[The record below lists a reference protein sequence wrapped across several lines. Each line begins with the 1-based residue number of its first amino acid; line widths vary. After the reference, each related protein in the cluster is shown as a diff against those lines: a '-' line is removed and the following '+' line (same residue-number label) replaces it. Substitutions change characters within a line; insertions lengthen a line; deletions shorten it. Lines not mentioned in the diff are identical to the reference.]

1 MLSLGSVK
9 SDRFPFIPFA
19 FLCSSCLPRWQ
30 DVMEAQAAQLAE
42 TFACIR
48 DACWGWGNSIKDVQM
63 NAGFMPGKACWR
75 VCKNVLICMPYP

>member
-48 DACWGWGNSIKDVQM
+48 DAGWGWGNSIKDVQM
-63 NAGFMPGKACWR
+63 NAGFMPGKACW
-75 VCKNVLICMPYP
+75 